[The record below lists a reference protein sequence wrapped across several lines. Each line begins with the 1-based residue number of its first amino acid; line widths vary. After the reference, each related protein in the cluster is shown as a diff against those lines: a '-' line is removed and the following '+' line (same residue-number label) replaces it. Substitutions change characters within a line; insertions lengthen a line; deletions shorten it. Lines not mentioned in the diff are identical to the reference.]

1 MPKGRPLKTRKI
13 KVDLPVEVT
22 LSEIVKSIENVL
34 KPFQTNLDVGI
45 EKFNDTV
52 NTITLNIKINL

>member
-1 MPKGRPLKTRKI
+1 MPKGRPIKTRKI

-34 KPFQTNLDVGI
+34 KPFQANLDVGI